1 MTHVFGKE
9 QLIQF
14 TVRCFVNFCQVFAG
28 IFFFFFFLRAA
39 SGV

>member
-9 QLIQF
+9 QLIQC

-28 IFFFFFFLRAA
+28 IFFVLRAA

>member
-28 IFFFFFFLRAA
+28 IFWGVLRAA